1 MKELRSKNENNFEER
16 FERKYSLELF
26 FYNLPQLVLVFAS
39 VFLVAFILDK
49 YIEAFVFLV
58 SFFTLRY
65 KFNTTFHYENVVYCI
80 LTTKLMFTMSVILS
94 PPITVSLFGCVLFAF
109 FDTWLLWF
117 IQDRFEFKLQAK
129 LLKEYSKQLEQQV
142 AELLT
147 KINHKDI
154 YAMNEQ
160 ELYEHCRNCGL
171 DDNDCKIAYFVV
183 IERLKGKELYDAI
196 GYSERQSKRK
206 RTKILETIKKIN

>member
-1 MKELRSKNENNFEER
+1 MNELQSKKRNDLEEQFGR
-16 FERKYSLELF
+16 RYSIELF
-26 FYNLPQLVLVFAS
+26 FYNLPQLALVFAS

-49 YIEAFVFLV
+49 YIEAVVFLI

-65 KFNTTFHYENVVYCI
+65 KFDTTFHYENVIYCI
-80 LTTKLMFTMSVILS
+80 LTTILMFTMSVILS
-94 PPITVSLFGCVLFAF
+94 PPITVSLFGCILFGF

-129 LLKEYSKQLEQQV
+129 ILKEYSKQLEKEV
-142 AELLT
+142 EELLT

-154 YAMNEQ
+154 YAMNEN

-171 DDNDCKIAYFVV
+171 DDNDCKIAYFVI

-196 GYSERQSKRK
+196 GYSERQTKRK
-206 RTKILETIKKIN
+206 RTKILNIIDK

>member
-1 MKELRSKNENNFEER
+1 MKELRSKNENNFEEG

-26 FYNLPQLVLVFAS
+26 FYNLPQLALVFAS

-80 LTTKLMFTMSVILS
+80 LTTILMFTMSVILS
-94 PPITVSLFGCVLFAF
+94 PLITVSLFGCVLFAF

-206 RTKILETIKKIN
+206 RTKILETIKK

>member
-1 MKELRSKNENNFEER
+1 MKELRSKNKNNFEEG

-26 FYNLPQLVLVFAS
+26 FYNLPQLALVFAS

-80 LTTKLMFTMSVILS
+80 LTTILMFTMSVILS

-109 FDTWLLWF
+109 FD
-117 IQDRFEFKLQAK
+117 IIC
-129 LLKEYSKQLEQQV
+129 YY
-142 AELLT
+142 
-147 KINHKDI
+147 N
-154 YAMNEQ
+154 
-160 ELYEHCRNCGL
+160 
-171 DDNDCKIAYFVV
+171 
-183 IERLKGKELYDAI
+183 
-196 GYSERQSKRK
+196 
-206 RTKILETIKKIN
+206 

>member
-1 MKELRSKNENNFEER
+1 MKESKSKRNSDIDKQLER
-16 FERKYSLELF
+16 RYSIELF
-26 FYNLPQLVLVFAS
+26 FYNLPQLALVFAS
-39 VFLVAFILDK
+39 VFAVAYIFDK
-49 YIEAFVFLV
+49 YIEAVVFLV
-58 SFFTLRY
+58 SFFALRY
-65 KFNTTFHYENVVYCI
+65 KFKTTFHYENILYCI
-80 LTTKLMFTMSVILS
+80 LTTILMFTLSVVLS
-94 PPITVSLFGCVLFAF
+94 PPITVSLFGCILFAF

-129 LLKEYSKQLEQQV
+129 LMEEYAKQLEIQV
-142 AELLT
+142 QELLT

-183 IERLKGKELYDAI
+183 IERLKGKELYEAI
-196 GYSERQSKRK
+196 GYSERQTKRK
-206 RTKILETIKKIN
+206 RTKILETIKK